1 MGVLLDI
8 LSWLLLISGGL
19 FVLISTIGM
28 LRFPDFFT
36 RLHAASIA
44 DTLGSLLILSGL
56 ILQAGFDFISVKLLL
71 VFFFITFTTP
81 TAAHALAKAALHGN
95 LQPGGSCADERD
107 Q

>member
-1 MGVLLDI
+1 MAVLADV
-8 LSWLLLISGGL
+8 LSWALLVGGGM
-19 FVLISTIGM
+19 FVLVSTVGM

-44 DTLGSLLILSGL
+44 DTLGTILIVAGL
-56 ILQAGFDFISVKLLL
+56 ILQAGFDLISIRLLL
-71 VFFFITFTTP
+71 ILFFILFTTP

-95 LQPGGSCADERD
+95 LQPENCRDERD